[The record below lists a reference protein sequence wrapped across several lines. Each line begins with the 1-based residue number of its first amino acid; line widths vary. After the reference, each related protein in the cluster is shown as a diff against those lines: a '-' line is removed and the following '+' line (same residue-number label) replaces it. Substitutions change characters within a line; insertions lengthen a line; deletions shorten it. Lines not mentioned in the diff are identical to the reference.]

1 MENYIEKI
9 RELVLEG
16 EDEEIVEMIDEAVEA
31 GVSHKEIVSD
41 ALIEGMN
48 QVGPLMASGEL
59 YVPEVLLC
67 AETMQLGLKHL
78 KPQLQAGDVTTLGK
92 IVIGTVEGDLHDIGK
107 DLVAMMLESSG
118 FEVVNIGID
127 QAAEN
132 FLEAGKDADIIAISA
147 LLTTTMPAMRETVKV
162 LKESKAGARVIVGG
176 APVSD
181 EFAKE
186 IGADGYAEDAGA
198 AVVFCKELL
207 SA

>member
-1 MENYIEKI
+1 MENYIGKI

-31 GVSHKEIVSD
+31 GVSPKEIVSD

-118 FEVVNIGID
+118 FEVVNIGVICGK
-127 QAAEN
+127 QSRRLIVTLSHHKPCK
-132 FLEAGKDADIIAISA
+132 FLKSNQLYGFRAK
-147 LLTTTMPAMRETVKV
+147 PYKNC
-162 LKESKAGARVIVGG
+162 VIG
-176 APVSD
+176 
-181 EFAKE
+181 
-186 IGADGYAEDAGA
+186 
-198 AVVFCKELL
+198 
-207 SA
+207 

>member
-1 MENYIEKI
+1 MKDYIAEIKD
-9 RELVLEG
+9 LVLEG
-16 EDEEIVEMIDEAVEA
+16 EDEEIVALIDEALAE
-31 GVSHKEIVSD
+31 GVPAKEIVSRG
-41 ALIEGMN
+41 LIEGMN
-48 QVGPLMASGEL
+48 EVGPLMASGEL

-67 AETMQLGLKHL
+67 AETMQLGLNHL
-78 KPQLQAGDVTTLGK
+78 KPQLKAGDVTTLGK

-118 FEVVNIGID
+118 FEVVNLGID
-127 QAAEN
+127 QPVEH
-132 FLEAGKDADIIAISA
+132 FLEAGKDADIVAISA
-147 LLTTTMPAMRETVKV
+147 LLTTTMPAMRETVKL
-162 LKESKAGARVIVGG
+162 LKESNTGAKVIIGG

-181 EFAKE
+181 EFAEE

>member
-9 RELVLEG
+9 RDLVLEG

-31 GVSHKEIVSD
+31 GVSPKEIVSD

-118 FEVVNIGID
+118 FEV
-127 QAAEN
+127 EN